1 MTFLWPE
8 LLWALICVPL
18 LIGLYIFL
26 LRRRKKFAV
35 RYAALSIVKEAMGP
49 SQHWRRHI
57 PPVLFLLAFT
67 AMLLAMAR
75 PAALVTLPSQYETV
89 ILAIDVSGSMRASDV
104 QPTRIAAAQEAVRGF
119 VEKQPRHTRIGVVT
133 FAGTAAVTQ
142 APTENREDILAAIN
156 RIQLQRATAVGSG
169 ILVSLKAIFPE
180 VEFDLNSSDPRPKD
194 SRSGSG
200 GRSINEPTAEK
211 KPELKPVPPGSY
223 TSAAIILLTDGQ
235 TTTGPDP
242 VESSLMAAERGVRV
256 FTVGIGTPE
265 GEVVAGEGWSMHV
278 RLDEESLKKI
288 AGVTGAQYF
297 YAGTATELTQVYKM
311 LNSKLTL
318 ERKET
323 EITAFFAAG
332 AALLA
337 LLSALLSMLWFN
349 RIL

>member
-18 LIGLYIFL
+18 LIVLYIFL
-26 LRRRKKFAV
+26 LRRRKKLAV
-35 RYAALSIVKEAMGP
+35 RYAGLSIVKEAMGA

-57 PPVLFLLAFT
+57 PPALFLLAFT
-67 AMLLAMAR
+67 GMLIAMAR

-156 RIQLQRATAVGSG
+156 RIQLQRATAIGSG

-194 SRSGSG
+194 TRGST
-200 GRSINEPTAEK
+200 GRSINEPQAEK
-211 KPELKPVPPGSY
+211 KPEHKPVPPGSY

-242 VESSLMAAERGVRV
+242 VESSMLAAERGVRV
-256 FTVGIGTPE
+256 FTVGVGTPE

-288 AGVTGAQYF
+288 AGATGAQYF
-297 YAGTATELTQVYKM
+297 YAGTANELTQVYKM

>member
-18 LIGLYIFL
+18 LIVLYIFL
-26 LRRRKKFAV
+26 LRRRKKLAV
-35 RYAALSIVKEAMGP
+35 RYAGLSIVKEAMGA

-57 PPVLFLLAFT
+57 PPALFLLAFT
-67 AMLLAMAR
+67 GMLLAMAR

-119 VEKQPRHTRIGVVT
+119 VEKQPRQTRIGVVT

-156 RIQLQRATAVGSG
+156 RIQLQRATAIGSG
-169 ILVSLKAIFPE
+169 ILVSLKAIFPD

-194 SRSGSG
+194 TRGAG
-200 GRSINEPTAEK
+200 GRSINEPQAEK
-211 KPELKPVPPGSY
+211 KPEHKPVPPGSY

-242 VESSLMAAERGVRV
+242 VESSMLAAERGVRV
-256 FTVGIGTPE
+256 FTVGVGTPE

-297 YAGTATELTQVYKM
+297 YAGTANELTQVYKM

-337 LLSALLSMLWFN
+337 LLSALLSMIWFN